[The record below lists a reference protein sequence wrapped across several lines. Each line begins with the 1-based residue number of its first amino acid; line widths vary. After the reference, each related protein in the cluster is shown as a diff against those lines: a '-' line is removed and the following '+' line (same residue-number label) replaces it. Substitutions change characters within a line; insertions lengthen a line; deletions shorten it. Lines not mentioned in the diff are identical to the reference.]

1 MQNDLPIYELYAIR
15 YAMRD
20 ANRSEHFIGGDPH
33 DSPMPMDYF
42 VWLARCGDH
51 NVLIDTGFTQVV
63 AARRGRQFLHCPI
76 DTLAAL
82 GVAADTVQDI
92 ILTHLH
98 YDHSGNFDQFANA
111 RFHLQEKELQFATGK
126 YMRHPHM
133 SYSFEVEDV
142 CGIVRMNYK
151 QRVMFHDGDDNLCP
165 GITLHGTGGHSA
177 GLQFVSVHTKRGWV
191 VLASDAAHFYEN
203 MDSGRPFTVAYH
215 VGEMLESFD
224 RLCKVA
230 PSHDHII
237 PGHDPLVMRLYPAV
251 DGFEGRVAQLDVP
264 PVKEPDAAD
273 IP

>member
-51 NVLIDTGFTQVV
+51 NVLIDTGFTEVV

-111 RFHLQEKELQFATGK
+111 SFHLQEKELQFATGK
-126 YMRHPHM
+126 YMRHPRM
-133 SYSFEVEDV
+133 SYSFEVDDV

-151 QRVMFHDGDDNLCP
+151 QRVILHDGDDNLCP

-230 PSHDHII
+230 PSRDHII
-237 PGHDPLVMRLYPAV
+237 PGHDPLVMQRYPAV